1 MAYWTP
7 LRGLQDPIP
16 IRQFNGVFKP
26 DDEGFN
32 LSESFFT
39 ELENLCAD
47 DYPAM
52 STRPGYSVLGTF
64 GTRVLGMGAWKGT
77 ELHVIFND
85 GTWRKYDGT
94 WTTLASGLS
103 TTAEWSFCNFQGN
116 LADINLIGSNGVDA
130 IRRYDGSTVQN
141 LTNAPAGGNYI
152 VQHSNRL
159 YCAVGNSVKY
169 CALRK
174 PTDWTTVN
182 DSGEIVHETNDGETI
197 NGLKASSGH
206 VTISKRSTVY
216 ELYGKGPSSYTLEPA
231 GTDIGVTNNKAMTL
245 HDDRIPFVGRDA
257 IYQYSGGIRPQK
269 DFSTN
274 VQAFIRDMNA
284 DQQDKCSAGSDS
296 RSIYF
301 SFPSG
306 ASVENDYILQYD
318 SIKNVWYP
326 WTGIS
331 PTYFE
336 RIGQDLY
343 IGDTQGRVL
352 KMTGTTDGG
361 TAIQSL
367 AITKPFTANTTAK
380 KQALYKLWIT
390 ADVPI
395 GSALDIYVSGKSSG
409 DDWELVQSV
418 STSSDIQ
425 YKKILIPTNTLKN
438 SNAFRIKLIGTG
450 PVKIYELTRQLR
462 EKPMR

>member
-1 MAYWTP
+1 MAYWTA
-7 LRGLQDPIP
+7 LRGMQDPIP

-32 LSESFFT
+32 LAESYFT
-39 ELENLCAD
+39 ELENFSPSA
-47 DYPAM
+47 YPAIT
-52 STRPGYSVLGTF
+52 TRPGYSILGTF

-77 ELHVIFND
+77 ELHVVFND

-116 LADINLIGSNGVDA
+116 LTEINLIGSNGVDA
-130 IRRYDGSTVQN
+130 IKRYDGSTVQN

-159 YCAVGNSVKY
+159 YCAVGNSVKFS
-169 CALRK
+169 ALRI
-174 PTDWTTVN
+174 PTDWTTV
-182 DSGEIVHETNDGETI
+182 DDAGEIVHETNDGETV

-206 VTISKRSTVY
+206 VTVSKPSSVY

-245 HDDRIPFVGRDA
+245 HDDRLPFIGRDA

-274 VQAFIRDMNA
+274 VQAFIRDMNSA
-284 DQQDKCSAGSDS
+284 QLSKCSAGSDIEN
-296 RSIYF
+296 IYF
-301 SFPSG
+301 SLPLGS
-306 ASVENDYILQYD
+306 ATENDTIFQYHPVKRTWFPW
-318 SIKNVWYP
+318 KN
-326 WTGIS
+326 IS
-331 PTYFE
+331 PTHFV

-343 IGDTQGRVL
+343 IGDTSGRVL
-352 KMTGTTDGG
+352 KLTGTTDNG
-361 TAIQSL
+361 TAI
-367 AITKPFTANTTAK
+367 AWKAVFKPFTAATANR
-380 KQALYKLWIT
+380 LMHWFKLWVV
-390 ADVPI
+390 ADVPT
-395 GSALDIYVSGKSSG
+395 GSTMNMYVSDKSTG
-409 DDWELVQSV
+409 EIWTLVKTLSV
-418 STSSDIQ
+418 DTDLQ
-425 YKKILIPTNTLKN
+425 FQKITIPTNTIA
-438 SNAFRIKLIGTG
+438 NANVVRVKLEGTG
-450 PVKIYELTRQLR
+450 PVTIYELTRQLR